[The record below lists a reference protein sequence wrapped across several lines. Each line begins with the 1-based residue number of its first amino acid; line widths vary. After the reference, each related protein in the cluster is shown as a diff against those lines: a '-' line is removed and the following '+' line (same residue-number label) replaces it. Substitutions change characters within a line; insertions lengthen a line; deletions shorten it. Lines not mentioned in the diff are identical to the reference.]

1 MSRIIY
7 FEESELNNLING
19 RLECAKNNLNRAN
32 RISNQLNIPNDFKYR
47 IYLYNLKNSLNSDY
61 SDVNNILNIIK
72 NSSRSFNNI
81 ENDLNYSLSGIEN
94 YSINMRQSAIK

>member
-7 FEESELNNLING
+7 FEESGLNNLING